1 MPDDTPVSIA
11 DLIKRHQDATG
22 HSLREIATA
31 TGMSKSAIAE
41 LAQGKQQR
49 MPQAATIEKL
59 ARGIRLPVAVVHH
72 AALVSAGMA
81 APGPGPSQKL
91 ALIVADL
98 EKLNADDLATVE
110 AVVSS
115 LVKRRG

>member
-1 MPDDTPVSIA
+1 MTTEPLTIG

-31 TGMSKSAIAE
+31 TGLSKSAIAE
-41 LAQGKQQR
+41 LAQDRQR
-49 MPQAATIEKL
+49 RVLQEQTIEKL
-59 ARGIRLPVAVVHH
+59 ARGLRLPPASVTH

-81 APGPGPSQKL
+81 PAGPAPDQRI
-91 ALIVADL
+91 ALIVSDL
-98 EKLNADDLATVE
+98 ERLSPDDLATVE
-110 AVVSS
+110 AVIAS